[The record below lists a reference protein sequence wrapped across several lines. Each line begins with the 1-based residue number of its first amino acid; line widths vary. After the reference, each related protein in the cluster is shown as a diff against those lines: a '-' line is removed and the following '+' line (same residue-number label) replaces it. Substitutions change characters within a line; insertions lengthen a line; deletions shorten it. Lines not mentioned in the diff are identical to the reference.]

1 MATTVQVDKTLLDQ
15 AKALTGLPSKGETVN
30 QALREFIRVRQK
42 QLLLELQGQIDFHDD
57 FNPKSLHHK
66 KV

>member
-15 AKALTGLPSKGETVN
+15 AKALTGFPSKSETIN
-30 QALREFIRVRQK
+30 EALREFIRVRQK
-42 QLLLELQGQIDFHDD
+42 QQLLNLQGQIEFYDD
-57 FNPKSLHHK
+57 FDPKSLHRK